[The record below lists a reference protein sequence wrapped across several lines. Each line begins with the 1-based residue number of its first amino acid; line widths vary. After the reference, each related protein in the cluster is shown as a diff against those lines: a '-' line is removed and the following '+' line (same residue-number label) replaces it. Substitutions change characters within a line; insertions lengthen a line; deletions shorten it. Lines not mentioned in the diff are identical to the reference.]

1 MHKGWQYIA
10 LILLFCLPVI
20 AAVVASDYSMLCSL
34 VQRDGDPALAE
45 MAVQEAEAELG
56 EDHGKTIVPVIIT
69 YKKKR
74 KNFFNWYNLN

>member
-1 MHKGWQYIA
+1 MAGSTKSYHLFHNGKARYKKVKKAKKGRG
-10 LILLFCLPVI
+10 P
-20 AAVVASDYSMLCSL
+20 L
-34 VQRDGDPALAE
+34 VDDME